1 VGGTTG
7 ALEDRLGR
15 LRLTATS
22 AVAAKPLFVGIAR
35 TEDIDRYLAGVE
47 HDELR
52 DIEFDPFRIDYR
64 RLGAGAQPALPT
76 AQSIWRAHATGSGTQ
91 TVSWPVEKGHWSAVV
106 MNADGSRNV
115 SVETQ
120 LVARV
125 SHVWWIVIGL
135 FVVGGLSLAGGGALV
150 YSGART
156 RAQVTEKA

>member
-1 VGGTTG
+1 MGGTTA

-76 AQSIWRAHATGSGTQ
+76 ARSIGELTRPAPARRLSAGRSRRATGRR
-91 TVSWPVEKGHWSAVV
+91 W
-106 MNADGSRNV
+106 
-115 SVETQ
+115 
-120 LVARV
+120 
-125 SHVWWIVIGL
+125 
-135 FVVGGLSLAGGGALV
+135 
-150 YSGART
+150 
-156 RAQVTEKA
+156 